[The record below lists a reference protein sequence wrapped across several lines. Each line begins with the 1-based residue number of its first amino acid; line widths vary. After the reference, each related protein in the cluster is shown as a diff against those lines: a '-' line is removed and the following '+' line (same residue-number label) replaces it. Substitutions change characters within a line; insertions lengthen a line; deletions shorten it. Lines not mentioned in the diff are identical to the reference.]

1 MYPLIIVALQN
12 IAIFRYL
19 LILKTCLG
27 KYANEVEEI
36 ASKADKTGE
45 TGRNHKLN
53 LSNQLQCK
61 MVYF

>member
-27 KYANEVEEI
+27 KYANEVEEL
-36 ASKADKTGE
+36 ASKAW
-45 TGRNHKLN
+45 
-53 LSNQLQCK
+53 
-61 MVYF
+61 